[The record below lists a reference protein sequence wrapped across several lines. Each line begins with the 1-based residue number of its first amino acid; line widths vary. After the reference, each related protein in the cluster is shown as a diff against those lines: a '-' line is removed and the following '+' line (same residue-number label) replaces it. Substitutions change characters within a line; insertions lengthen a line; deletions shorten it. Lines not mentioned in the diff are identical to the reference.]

1 MSSVLRIMAM
11 TELLTEPKE
20 EKLAEP
26 IVKHVCPHC
35 GASRSGRRSRLRWFD
50 LPLLLLF
57 VRPVRCVDCYER
69 YYRFISGVSSKNV

>member
-1 MSSVLRIMAM
+1 M
-11 TELLTEPKE
+11 TEAFTERKE
-20 EKLAEP
+20 EKISAPVATHL
-26 IVKHVCPHC
+26 CPHC

-69 YYRFISGVSSKNV
+69 YYRFINDPS